1 MTDRNAKARASL
13 AFVVSHPCRKSASR
27 MGHPRLWLGRR
38 KQRLDYPV
46 RLWSGR
52 RKHDWTT
59 RLSAWLT
66 FGGGAKS
73 HLQPFQALQVREK
86 CTRLQDDVDAWYFPI
101 CCDCFCRDGS
111 GGCFCAFCADG

>member
-1 MTDRNAKARASL
+1 MLRQEPAWHLWYPTLAAKARQGWGTRDCGWGEES
-13 AFVVSHPCRKSASR
+13 K
-27 MGHPRLWLGRR
+27 
-38 KQRLDYPV
+38 
-46 RLWSGR
+46 
-52 RKHDWTT
+52 DWTT

-66 FGGGAKS
+66 FGGWCQS
-73 HLQPFQALQVREK
+73 HFQPFQTLQMREK